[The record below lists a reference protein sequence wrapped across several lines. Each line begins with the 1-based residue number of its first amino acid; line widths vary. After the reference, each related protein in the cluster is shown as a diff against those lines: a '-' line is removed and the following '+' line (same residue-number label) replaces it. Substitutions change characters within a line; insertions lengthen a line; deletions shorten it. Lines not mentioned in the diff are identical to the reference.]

1 MSAAPCPP
9 AARRY
14 LRRLTLL
21 LPPQVRPRVVAEVH
35 AHLHGLAHDAQ
46 VRGLPEAQ
54 AWAHALQQ
62 AGPVWPAALR
72 LAGVYLGRPLRAA
85 VLVGAALGGAAYAVQ
100 GSLAAPLHVSGQP

>member
-9 AARRY
+9 DAQRY

-21 LPPQVRPRVVAEVH
+21 LPPWVRRCVVAEVH

-85 VLVGAALGGAAYAVQ
+85 ALVGAALGGAAYAVQ
-100 GSLAAPLHVSGQP
+100 GGLVAPPPVSGQP